1 MAGPIAIIGGGPAG
15 ALAAAELARA
25 GRGVLVIDE
34 KLAWE
39 KPCGGGVTDKAL
51 RQYPFLADAVPA
63 RNWASECELTSP
75 RGRTLLLRL
84 EQPMAIFSRR
94 VLNQLLLDRAR
105 AAGAEIVCDRVV
117 ACAPSASGL
126 GAWELRLRSGAE
138 LGAAVVIN
146 TSGARN
152 PFVHLPSPLGPGDW
166 MATAG
171 YHIPAARLPWP
182 ATRMAIRFLPGLEGY
197 IWSFPRL
204 DHASVGIC
212 GRLGGQSTARL
223 RQRLEQQLEAWGVD
237 RAGAAFY
244 AHLLPAPSPRALTRA
259 VGGVAAENAA
269 WMAAGDAAG
278 LVDPITGEGLYYAL
292 RSAELLAT
300 ALVAAPTPAA
310 AVAAYAQALQ
320 RELAPEL
327 AAAGRLAPRFFHG
340 RFAGDAV
347 LERMIQFGQRSARF
361 RHLLCELFSG
371 AQGYT
376 GLRRRLWRNLIPSL
390 VEISREDRLLS
401 S

>member
-1 MAGPIAIIGGGPAG
+1 MSDPIAVIGGGPAG
-15 ALAAAELARA
+15 AQAAAELARA
-25 GRGVLVIDE
+25 GRGVLLIDE

-51 RQYPFLADAVPA
+51 RQYPFLADALYA
-63 RNWASECELTSP
+63 RNWVRECELTSP
-75 RGRTLLLRL
+75 RGRALQLALDR
-84 EQPMAIFSRR
+84 PMAIFSRR
-94 VLNQLLLDRAR
+94 VLNQLLLDRAT
-105 AAGAEIVCDRVV
+105 AAGAEIVHDRVV
-117 ACAPSASGL
+117 GCAPAAAGGS
-126 GAWELRLRSGAE
+126 WELRLRSGAE
-138 LGAAVVIN
+138 LRAAVVIN

-152 PFVHLPSPLGPGDW
+152 PLVHLPSPLGPGDW

-171 YHIPAARLPWP
+171 YYVPTARLPWP
-182 ATRMAIRFLPGLEGY
+182 ATRMVIRFLPGLEGY
-197 IWSFPRL
+197 IWSFPRV

-244 AHLLPAPSPRALTRA
+244 AHLLPAPSPGALTRA
-259 VGGVAAENAA
+259 GGGATAENAV
-269 WMAAGDAAG
+269 WLAAGDAAG

-292 RSAELLAT
+292 RSAELLAA
-300 ALVAAPTPAA
+300 ALAAAPTPAA
-310 AVAAYAQALQ
+310 AVAAYTRALQ
-320 RELAPEL
+320 RELVPEL
-327 AAAGRLAPRFFHG
+327 GAAGRLAPRFFQG
-340 RFAGDAV
+340 RFAADAV
-347 LERMIQFGQRSARF
+347 LERMILFGQRSARF
-361 RHLLCELFSG
+361 RHLLCDLFSG

-390 VEISREDRLLS
+390 LEISRDGRLFS